1 MMVLAMVMVM
11 VVIFGGGGGAGG
23 SWLDGKADEDPAVD
37 ALWVMIC

>member
-11 VVIFGGGGGAGG
+11 VVIMGGGGAGG